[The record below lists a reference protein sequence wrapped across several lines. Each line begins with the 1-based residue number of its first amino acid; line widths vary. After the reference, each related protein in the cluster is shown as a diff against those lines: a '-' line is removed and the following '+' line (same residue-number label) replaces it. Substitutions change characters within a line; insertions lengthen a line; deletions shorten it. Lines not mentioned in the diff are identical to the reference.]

1 MPAPPTP
8 PPQSTTPPPAEP
20 AFVAIDPAASPRVEY
35 AAERLAEAIRRHAS
49 RPCTIVRAAETV
61 RGHPVVVV
69 GTAESPDVR
78 RLFDTL
84 GGRGAPAI
92 PAQNEGFFIRALPE
106 AVLVV
111 GHDDSGALYGC
122 LELARRIG
130 AEKRLPQHL
139 DFADAP
145 AFTLRGPAFGMQKP
159 HILPG
164 RKVYE
169 YPYTPELFPFFYDDG
184 YWDAWLDYLVDQRF
198 NTLFIWNG
206 HPFASLVKVDEYPE
220 ALEVPPAVFERN
232 VEQFRRIARE
242 CDRRGIWLVQSFY
255 SILISQPLAERHGL
269 PTQLS
274 AIHPLAADYTR
285 KSIAAF
291 VKAYPNVGL
300 MPCLGEALQKLD
312 EQVKWCCEVI
322 LPGVKDGMA
331 AAGLAAEP
339 PVVIRTHATD
349 ARVVMPAAL
358 KVYRNLYTEAKY
370 NGESLTTSEPRGVR
384 QALHRAMADLG
395 STHLIN
401 VHILANLE
409 PFRYA
414 AQRFIRKCVVA
425 ARDRFGA
432 RGLHLY
438 PLAFWDW
445 PHAPDAAEPPLKQWE
460 RDWPW
465 FEAWAR
471 YTWNPDIPEAD
482 DRAHWLGRF
491 GETYGCDAATA
502 QRILDACND
511 FGECAPRLLR
521 RFGITEG
528 NRQTLSL
535 GMTLDQLVNPDTYR
549 PFPELWESQSPPGE
563 RLGEYAERAWHGRPH
578 EGETPPQIVQEVLDF
593 SARAAEAIAAAQAGV
608 TRHRE
613 EFDRLANDVA
623 CIRAMSQCYAEKVRA
638 AMAVL
643 RYRFSE
649 DVADM
654 RTAAEH
660 LAASLEHYR
669 TLARLTERT
678 YRYANSMQTNQRK
691 IPVSGGIDGKAVSY
705 HWSQLLGLYETELV
719 EFRRRVEAIESGRAE
734 EDESSVKPLPRANFR
749 VISPGVE
756 RFEVGVGAGMFTDRK
771 WVIES
776 LAPELQNLMSFRFA
790 HAPAAEGKYQGVEFE
805 LDEPACVL
813 IGYAKGESPPWL
825 RAPNL
830 ETDAYA
836 DDRGG
841 AEPVIVNAAAIT
853 AMPPVDVH
861 ALRYPAGRQKLE
873 VRGAGSF
880 VVLGVV
886 PAETPIRR
894 RDAGRGGGSRP

>member
-1 MPAPPTP
+1 MTAPLAN
-8 PPQSTTPPPAEP
+8 PAEP
-20 AFVAIDPAASPRVEY
+20 VFVAIDPNASPRLCY
-35 AAERLAEAIRRHAS
+35 AADRLADAVRRHAQ
-49 RPCTIVRAAETV
+49 RQCTVVRSAETV

-69 GTAESPDVR
+69 GTLQTHDVR
-78 RLFDTL
+78 RLLDAVA
-84 GGRGAPAI
+84 GPDAPAL
-92 PAQNEGFFIRALPE
+92 PDQREGFLLRTAPH
-106 AVLVV
+106 AVVV
-111 GHDDSGALYGC
+111 AGRDDSGALYGC
-122 LELARRIG
+122 LELARRVA
-130 AEKRLPQHL
+130 AERRLPAHL

-169 YPYTPELFPFFYDDG
+169 YPYTPELFPFFYDDA
-184 YWDAWLDYLVDQRF
+184 YWQAWLDFLVDQRF

-206 HPFASLVKVDEYPE
+206 HPFASLVKVPEYPE
-220 ALEVPPAVFERN
+220 ALEVPPDVFERN
-232 VEQFRRIARE
+232 TAQFRRIARE

-291 VKAYPNVGL
+291 VQAYPNVGL
-300 MPCLGEALQKLD
+300 MPCLGEALQNLD

-331 AAGLAAEP
+331 AAGLATEP
-339 PVVIRTHATD
+339 PVVLRTHATD

-414 AQRFIRKCVVA
+414 AQRFIRQCMIA
-425 ARDRFGA
+425 ARDRLGA

-445 PHAPDAAEPPLKQWE
+445 PHAPDATDPPLKQWE

-471 YTWNPDIPEAD
+471 YAWNPDVPEPAD
-482 DRAHWLGRF
+482 TAHWLDRF
-491 GETYGCDAATA
+491 AQTFGCDTATA
-502 QRILDACND
+502 RNILEACND
-511 FGECAPRLLR
+511 AGECAPRLLR

-535 GMTLDQLVNPDTYR
+535 GVTLDQLVNPETYR

-563 RLGEYAERAWHGRPH
+563 RLGEYAERAWNNRPH
-578 EGETPPQIVQEVLDF
+578 EGETPPQILDEVLDF
-593 SARAAEAIAAAQAGV
+593 SARAHAAIEAARAGV
-608 TRHRE
+608 TRRRD
-613 EFDRLANDVA
+613 EFDRLANDIA

-643 RYRFSE
+643 RHRFSK
-649 DVADM
+649 DVADL
-654 RTAAEH
+654 RTAAGH

-669 TLARLTERT
+669 TLTKLTEGA

-691 IPVSGGIDGKAVSY
+691 IPVSGGIDGKPASY

-734 EDESSVKPLPRANFR
+734 EDESSIKPLPRANFR

-756 RFEVGVGAGMFTDRK
+756 RFEVGVGAGVFTDRK

-790 HAPAAEGKYQGVEFE
+790 HGPAAEGRYQPVEFE
-805 LDEPACVL
+805 LDAPACVL
-813 IGYAKGESPPWL
+813 VGFVKGDSPPWR
-825 RAPNL
+825 RAPEL

-853 AMPPVDVH
+853 AMPAVDVH
-861 ALRYPAGRQKLE
+861 ALRFSAGRQTLDL
-873 VRGAGSF
+873 RGTGSF

-886 PAETPIRR
+886 PTDAPLRR